1 MIDDTQPL
9 PSADPSAPGDAR
21 GGAVPD
27 LTRGYEPREVE
38 ARWFAFWEAEGVF
51 HAEEGAGDTRPV
63 YCVPMPPPNVTG
75 SLHMGHALMT
85 TLEDVLVR
93 KKRMDGFN
101 VLYQPGID
109 HAGIATQTVVERQLA
124 RDGKTRFDL
133 GREEFEKRIWA
144 WKATSGG
151 RIAEQQRVLGA
162 SADWKRSKFT
172 MDADQNVAVREAFVR
187 LFEEGLIYRATRLI
201 NWDPVL
207 RTSLSDLEVDHEENN
222 GELFEFAYKVIG
234 SDDELVVATT
244 RPETMLGDTAVAV
257 HPDDPR
263 YTHLHGKRL
272 AHPFAER
279 TIPVICD
286 AILVD
291 PKFGTGA
298 VKVTPAHDFN
308 DFATGKRHGLEEIN
322 LLHLDGT
329 MNENA
334 GAFSGLPRERARTA
348 VKKALDEKGLVRGTK
363 QHRLTVPKS
372 QRSGTVVEPM
382 LSTQWF
388 VKMDGMA
395 ERALA
400 AVASSETTIV
410 PDEWRKTYDHFLENI
425 QDWCISRQLWWGHQ
439 IPAWH
444 GPDGAI
450 RVARERPAECGEG
463 WTQDPDVL
471 DTWFSSA
478 LWPFATLGWPEKTP
492 LLDKFYPASDL
503 ETGYDILFFWVA
515 RMMMFGIHF
524 MGRAPFS
531 RVLLHG
537 LIVDETGDKMSKVK
551 GNVIDPLDLVYGATF
566 AEVMEKTLP
575 GAPKDEAFA
584 KFKKAYPSAAT
595 MESGFPAYGADALRF
610 TLTTFPP
617 SNKRIALAPKRIEG
631 YRHFVNKVWN
641 ATRLS
646 LELLGDYVPDAPDAP
661 ATALGPYDAWI
672 LSRLAHASEI
682 AHAGIEAFRVD
693 EASNELYRFF
703 WYDFCDWYLEIVK
716 PTLRAATGEASA
728 SEAVRGARATLYRV
742 LEASLRL
749 LHPMMPYV
757 TEELWQRLPG
767 AKPTRSIAL
776 APTPRAGVVANV
788 DAKADTDMA
797 VLQAVVVAARTI
809 RSEHEV
815 HPAAEVK
822 LSLRCASVEVRA
834 LLAARWPAIRVL
846 VKTDKEA
853 APSVEAPGGPRP
865 KGTMASVVPH
875 EGGAIEV
882 LVDLSGHVTRA
893 KELERIAREQKRIDK
908 DLSAIEKKLGS
919 KAFAEKAP
927 KEVVDEAHGQ
937 KKALLDA
944 KARLEEARALAEELD

>member
-1 MIDDTQPL
+1 MSDE
-9 PSADPSAPGDAR
+9 SAT
-21 GGAVPD
+21 PD
-27 LTRGYEPREVE
+27 LTKGYEPREVE
-38 ARWFAFWEAEGVF
+38 ARWFKFWNESGVF
-51 HAEEGAGDTRPV
+51 HASDDPADARPV

-109 HAGIATQTVVERQLA
+109 HAGIATQTVVERQIA
-124 RDGKTRFDL
+124 REGKTRFDL

-144 WKATSGG
+144 WKAESGG

-172 MDADQNVAVREAFVR
+172 MDPDQNVAVREAFVR
-187 LFEEGLIYRATRLI
+187 LYEEGLIYRATRLI

-207 RTSLSDLEVDHEENN
+207 QTSLSDLEVDHEENN
-222 GELFEFAYKVIG
+222 GELFEFAYKVDGEDAEI
-234 SDDELVVATT
+234 VVATT

-263 YTHLHGKRL
+263 YTHLHGKKL
-272 AHPFAER
+272 VHPFVDR
-279 TIPVICD
+279 KVPIVTD
-286 AILVD
+286 SILVD
-291 PKFGTGA
+291 MKFGTGA

-322 LLHLDGT
+322 ILHLDGT
-329 MNENA
+329 MNEAA
-334 GAFSGLPRERARTA
+334 GPFAGLPRERARTA
-348 VKKALDEKGLVRGTK
+348 VKKALEEKGLTRGAK
-363 QHRLTVPKS
+363 QHRLTIPKS
-372 QRSGTVVEPM
+372 QRSGTTVEPM

-388 VKMDGMA
+388 VKMEGMA
-395 ERALA
+395 EKALA
-400 AVASSETTIV
+400 AVRSGETKIV
-410 PDEWRKTYDHFLENI
+410 PEEWQKTYDHFLENI

-444 GPDGAI
+444 GPNGEI
-450 RVARERPAECGEG
+450 RVAREKPAECGEG

-478 LWPFATLGWPEKTP
+478 LWPFATLGWPENTN
-492 LLDKFYPASDL
+492 LLQKFYPASDL

-524 MGRAPFS
+524 MGKAPFS

-551 GNVIDPLDLVYGATF
+551 GNVIDPLDLVNGATF
-566 AEVMEKTLP
+566 DEVMAKTLP
-575 GAPKDEAFA
+575 GAPKDEALT
-584 KFKKAYPSAAT
+584 KFKKAYPSSAT

-646 LELLGDYVPDAPDAP
+646 LELLGEGFSADTKVDEEPSFFDR
-661 ATALGPYDAWI
+661 WI
-672 LSRLAHASEI
+672 LSKLARAAEI
-682 AHAGIEAFRVD
+682 AHAGIDAFRID
-693 EASNELYRFF
+693 EATNELYRFF

-716 PTLRAATGEASA
+716 PGLRAAGPGE
-728 SEAVRGARATLYRV
+728 RLATKKTLLTV

-757 TEELWQRLPG
+757 TEELWQRLPV
-767 AKPTRSIAL
+767 TRATKSIAL
-776 APTPRAGVVANV
+776 AAYPRAGKDAHV
-788 DAKADTDMA
+788 DGAIEKQMD
-797 VLQAVVVAARTI
+797 VLQAVIVAARTI

-822 LSLRCASVEVRA
+822 LGLRTPSAELRA
-834 LLAARWPAIRVL
+834 LFTERLDAIRVL
-846 VKTDKEA
+846 VKTDKS
-853 APSVEAPGGPRP
+853 APPAIEPPGGSRP
-865 KGTMASVVPH
+865 KGTMVSIVPH
-875 EGGAIEV
+875 ELGTVEV
-882 LVDLSGHVTRA
+882 LVDLSGHVTQA
-893 KELERIAREQKRIDK
+893 KEKERILREQKRIEK
-908 DLSAIEKKLGS
+908 DLAAIAKKLGS
-919 KAFAEKAP
+919 KGFADRAP
-927 KEVVDEAHGQ
+927 KEVVEEAHAQ
-937 KKALLDA
+937 KKALEDA
-944 KARLEEARALAEELD
+944 RERLSEARALAEELD